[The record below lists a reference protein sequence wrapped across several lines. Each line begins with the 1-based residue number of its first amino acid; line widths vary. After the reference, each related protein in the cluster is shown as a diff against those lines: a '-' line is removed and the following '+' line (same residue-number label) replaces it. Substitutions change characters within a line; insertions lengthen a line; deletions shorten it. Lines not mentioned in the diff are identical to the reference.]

1 MKITYKVARFN
12 FDEKTFTDYL
22 DINGNDKIKLQ
33 DLFSVLADKF

>member
-12 FDEKTFTDYL
+12 FDEKTITDYR